1 MCIMLKMIACDGV
14 CLLYMD
20 HIEPLPI
27 WVITFVH
34 FGGGGGLVVLA
45 I

>member
-1 MCIMLKMIACDGV
+1 MCIMLKMIECDGV

-20 HIEPLPI
+20 HLEPLPI

-34 FGGGGGLVVLA
+34 FFFIWEVVLA

>member
-20 HIEPLPI
+20 HLEPLPI
-27 WVITFVH
+27 WVINYICSF
-34 FGGGGGLVVLA
+34 FIIWEVVLA